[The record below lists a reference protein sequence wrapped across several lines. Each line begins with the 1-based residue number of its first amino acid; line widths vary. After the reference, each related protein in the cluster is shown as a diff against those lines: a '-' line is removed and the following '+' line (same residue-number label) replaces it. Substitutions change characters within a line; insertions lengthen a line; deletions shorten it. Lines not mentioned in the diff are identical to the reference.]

1 MTIRRNPLCA
11 SAPDPEV
18 VVVPNAGNRVTRGE
32 QRPIQCAHRRTRVAV
47 SPGRA
52 PSAFRMVRGERPTSV
67 PTRAAD
73 PSRTAAYLHCAQCP
87 RYAAPPASCGESMRC
102 RVSPRPSTE
111 GPGHQSLRIAPRR
124 PGRMSQRDARR
135 GMRSVHR
142 DRPTHANSSLCFGSR
157 QTPYW
162 GAHHPQLRGVS
173 QGPMAYCSCNV
184 SATRPGRDWR
194 VVPFGSGRANA
205 DNARATGARR
215 PARTR
220 DCKCRYG
227 RVSAHRSRPGHVISV
242 ESDRRRLRS
251 GGGPRTNA
259 TLGTR
264 PP

>member
-1 MTIRRNPLCA
+1 MTSPFPLFPPSARVASPSPPGGAGVASTLRRRHDDSQESTLRIRPRARSRRRPECEQPGDAGGAATHPMRA
-11 SAPDPEV
+11 SA
-18 VVVPNAGNRVTRGE
+18 
-32 QRPIQCAHRRTRVAV
+32 TRVAV

-124 PGRMSQRDARR
+124 PDRMSQRDARR
-135 GMRSVHR
+135 GMRSVRR

-173 QGPMAYCSCNV
+173 QGPMAYCSSNMSV
-184 SATRPGRDWR
+184 TRPGRSLEGCAVR
-194 VVPFGSGRANA
+194 Q
-205 DNARATGARR
+205 
-215 PARTR
+215 
-220 DCKCRYG
+220 
-227 RVSAHRSRPGHVISV
+227 RSSKR
-242 ESDRRRLRS
+242 
-251 GGGPRTNA
+251 
-259 TLGTR
+259 
-264 PP
+264 